1 VVGVARL
8 GGNHLLCVVGGMT
21 INELRKRRK
30 QLEIDIASEVSAL
43 VEKFKKET
51 GHCPESISIDMM
63 SVREMG
69 DIEPVYVVNYATV
82 DIRL

>member
-1 VVGVARL
+1 VDDVRREVMYMD
-8 GGNHLLCVVGGMT
+8 V
-21 INELRKRRK
+21 NELRERRK
-30 QLEIDIASEVSAL
+30 QLENDIAAEVSAL

-51 GHCPESISIDMM
+51 GFSPYSISIDMM

-82 DIRL
+82 NIRL

>member
-1 VVGVARL
+1 VVVVRNSSGD
-8 GGNHLLCVVGGMT
+8 LLRVVGGMT

-51 GHCPESISIDMM
+51 GQCPESISIDMM

>member
-1 VVGVARL
+1 MVGVARL

-21 INELRKRRK
+21 VNELRKRRK
-30 QLEIDIASEVSAL
+30 QLEIDIAAEVSAL